1 MTTEPR
7 IVSNLN
13 YRVMAA
19 YLRFRERFR
28 KPEETVRMLG
38 IEEGHKVLDFGC
50 GIGSY
55 SIPVSRLVGESGRV
69 YALDVHPLAVER
81 VEKRAEKLNLS
92 NIVTIQS
99 GLETGLD
106 DQSCDFALM
115 FDVYS
120 WVSNKKALLN
130 EIHRVLTSEGKLSV
144 IIDHT
149 CPEDFVV
156 DVEQFG
162 GFEVELREENFF
174 ILSKKAK
181 TTTRS
186 DVF

>member
-7 IVSNLN
+7 IVSDFNF
-13 YRVMAA
+13 RVMAA

-38 IEEGHKVLDFGC
+38 IQEGHKVLDFGC

-55 SIPVSRLVGESGRV
+55 SIPVSRLVGETGRV
-69 YALDVHPLAVER
+69 FALDIHPMAIDR
-81 VEKRAEKLNLS
+81 VQKRAEKLDLR
-92 NIVTIQS
+92 NIETIQS

-106 DQSCDFALM
+106 DNTCDFVLM

-120 WVSNKKALLN
+120 WVSNKRALLK
-130 EIHRVLTSEGKLSV
+130 ELYRVLKTDGKLSV

-149 CPEDFVV
+149 SPEDFVF

-162 GFEVELREENFF
+162 RFVIDVREENFF
-174 ILSKKAK
+174 ILHKK
-181 TTTRS
+181 
-186 DVF
+186 

>member
-7 IVSNLN
+7 IVSNFN

-28 KPEETVRMLG
+28 KPEETIRMLG
-38 IEEGHKVLDFGC
+38 IGKGHKVLDFGC

-55 SIPVSRLVGESGRV
+55 SIPVSRLVGENGQV
-69 YALDVHPLAVER
+69 YALDVHPIAIDSVK
-81 VEKRAEKLNLS
+81 KRAEKLNLH

-99 GLETGLD
+99 GLETGID
-106 DQSCDFALM
+106 DNSCDFVLM

-120 WVSNKKALLN
+120 WVPNKRALLK
-130 EIHRVLTSEGKLSV
+130 ELHRVLKTDGKLSV

-149 CPEDFVV
+149 SPEEFVF
-156 DVEQFG
+156 DIEQFER
-162 GFEVELREENFF
+162 FVIELREENFF
-174 ILSKKAK
+174 ILHKK
-181 TTTRS
+181 
-186 DVF
+186 